1 MTRLLATI
9 AMMRYI
15 CARRCVPAKVAW
27 ILALR
32 MFAMIVRVL
41 SLVLIVAGAKTLL
54 NTLTVRGNLERCEF
68 EKCTIMPY
76 FKYLDLRGCYRGR
89 RDYNV

>member
-1 MTRLLATI
+1 MMVYFLMSLMMMMRLLATI

-41 SLVLIVAGAKTLL
+41 SLVLIVAGAKILL
-54 NTLTVRGNLERCEF
+54 NILINA
-68 EKCTIMPY
+68 
-76 FKYLDLRGCYRGR
+76 
-89 RDYNV
+89 